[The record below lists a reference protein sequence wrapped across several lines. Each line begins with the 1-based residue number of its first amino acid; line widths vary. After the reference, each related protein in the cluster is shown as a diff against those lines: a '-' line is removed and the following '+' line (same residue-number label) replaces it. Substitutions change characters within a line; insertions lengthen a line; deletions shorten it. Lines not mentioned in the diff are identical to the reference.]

1 MVYEFL
7 FFVWCFFVAII
18 NDLIVK
24 TKIKLIILY
33 LLLFAWIFS
42 VVPTFLL
49 QNWMRDEDNI
59 AIFIL
64 LYALG
69 AIIKKYQLKVSK
81 YFSLFLFCFV
91 ALCLV
96 ASEFVIK
103 YFDISLPIA
112 YYIFKIKKL
121 HLLFYRFFY
130 FIFLSVNFKNTKL
143 VEFISS
149 SVFFVIHYSYWR
161 VEINYL

>member
-1 MVYEFL
+1 M
-7 FFVWCFFVAII
+7 
-18 NDLIVK
+18 
-24 TKIKLIILY
+24 
-33 LLLFAWIFS
+33 LFAWIFS

-112 YYIFKIKKL
+112 YYIFKIKKTPIIVL
-121 HLLFYRFFY
+121 SIFLFYFLKCKFQKYKIGRIHFFICFFCY
-130 FIFLSVNFKNTKL
+130 TLFILAS
-143 VEFISS
+143 
-149 SVFFVIHYSYWR
+149 
-161 VEINYL
+161 